1 MARQALVLDA
11 HPIVGLLLSEAIGA
25 PVGDVLREAREGQVS
40 LLMCV
45 VNAAEVMVALERA
58 GGAEASRR
66 TLEGLQEMPIRLVG
80 VDLELAARA
89 AWFKAGGGLSYGDA
103 FAAALAHRESVPLLT
118 GDRDFERVAD
128 RVEVRWLTN

>member
-25 PVGDVLREAREGQVS
+25 PVGDVLREARDGQLS

-58 GGAEASRR
+58 GGAEASHR

>member
-11 HPIVGLLLSEAIGA
+11 HAIVGLLLSQATGA
-25 PVGDVLREAREGQVS
+25 PVGDVLREAREGQLS

-58 GGAEASRR
+58 GGAEASHR

-89 AWFKAGGGLSYGDA
+89 AWFKAGGGLSYGGA

>member
-25 PVGDVLREAREGQVS
+25 PVGGLLREAREGQLS

-58 GGAEASRR
+58 GGAEASHR
-66 TLEGLQEMPIRLVG
+66 TLEGLQEMPIRLVA